1 MKKRIHLLL
10 LFISISFAFSFY
22 NHPVKLTSSLIK
34 YKASEKKVTIE
45 CKFFIDDFGPS
56 LRADLEDKMNAMTLT
71 KDDLAFIEKYIATKY
86 KIFLNGEKV
95 ILKLENY
102 KSKDNVLTS
111 YIAIENISFK
121 KGDVLR
127 IENEL
132 LFEVFTDLQSNW
144 MTIKIPPYIS
154 NAAFE
159 SNIDNTIY
167 TQTLK

>member
-1 MKKRIHLLL
+1 MKKRIQLLL
-10 LFISISFAFSFY
+10 LFVGVSLAFSFY
-22 NHPVKLTSSLIK
+22 NHPIKLTSSLIK

-56 LRADLEDKMNAMTLT
+56 LRADLEDKMNDMTLT
-71 KDDLAFIEKYIATKY
+71 KDDLAFIEQYIVSKY
-86 KIFLNGEKV
+86 KIFLNGERV
-95 ILKLENY
+95 SLQLESY
-102 KSKDNVLTS
+102 KSKENVLTS

-144 MTIKIPPYIS
+144 MTIKMPPYIS

-159 SNIDNTIY
+159 SNIDNSIY
-167 TQTLK
+167 TQTIK

>member
-1 MKKRIHLLL
+1 MKKRFQLLL
-10 LFISISFAFSFY
+10 LFVGVSLAFSFY
-22 NHPVKLTSSLIK
+22 NHPIKLTSSLIK

-56 LRADLEDKMNAMTLT
+56 LRADLEDKMNDMTLT
-71 KDDLAFIEKYIATKY
+71 KDDLAFIEQYIVSKY
-86 KIFLNGEKV
+86 KIFLNGERV
-95 ILKLENY
+95 SLQLESY
-102 KSKDNVLTS
+102 KSKENVLTS

-144 MTIKIPPYIS
+144 MTIKMPPYIS

-159 SNIDNTIY
+159 SNIDNSIY
-167 TQTLK
+167 TQTIK